1 MNLKVTK
8 IRSIQFKIFH
18 KTIFRSGT
26 NLGPFPAMA
35 SAVPSQGQQLQPPPS
50 VVPGDSIADSYD
62 PAQVRAANLSRAE
75 ALMSQ
80 QQRQLPQQQ
89 QPSPNTVIQQ
99 QHQFQQQVYT
109 KPTGSFHSWDTFKNP
124 IIQNTYYQTFCIQ
137 NSCLLNI
144 SVSHKIGLYFSDFLG
159 MEKYSKTS
167 I

>member
-1 MNLKVTK
+1 M
-8 IRSIQFKIFH
+8 IFH

-109 KPTGSFHSWDTFKNP
+109 TKPTGSFHYSE
-124 IIQNTYYQTFCIQ
+124 Y
-137 NSCLLNI
+137 LLLVPNN
-144 SVSHKIGLYFSDFLG
+144 LYTELMPFEHLSFS
-159 MEKYSKTS
+159 
-167 I
+167 

>member
-1 MNLKVTK
+1 
-8 IRSIQFKIFH
+8 
-18 KTIFRSGT
+18 
-26 NLGPFPAMA
+26 MA

-99 QHQFQQQVYT
+99 QHQFQQQVNQL
-109 KPTGSFHSWDTFKNP
+109 DLP
-124 IIQNTYYQTFCIQ
+124 ILR
-137 NSCLLNI
+137 SDLLGYLTVKK
-144 SVSHKIGLYFSDFLG
+144 S
-159 MEKYSKTS
+159 
-167 I
+167 